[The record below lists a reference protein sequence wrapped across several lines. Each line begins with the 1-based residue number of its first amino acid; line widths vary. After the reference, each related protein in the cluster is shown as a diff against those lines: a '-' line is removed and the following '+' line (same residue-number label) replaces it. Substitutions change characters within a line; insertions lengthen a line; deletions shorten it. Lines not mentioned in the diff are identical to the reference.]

1 MSRTGV
7 FCDYNAGAPPLPE
20 VVATFAEIEASHP
33 ANPSSAHTPGRA
45 ARALLEAARA
55 RIGAVLGLPAEDVLF
70 TSGGTESANLAVLGL
85 GDPELPVLHAEVEHP
100 AVAES
105 AAVRGVVRW
114 AVDPQGRAIVAA
126 PDRPVG
132 LVALT
137 HAQSEVGSIQPIAQ
151 AIVLAQDLGVPCL
164 VDAAQSLGRLALEE
178 AIGGGAVVALSPH
191 KCGGLRG
198 FGVLAGDQLSAR
210 LRPLLRGG
218 GQELG
223 LRPGT
228 QSPALAVANALAIER
243 AIAERE
249 ARAAAMAANRSAFRS
264 GLSVSGVLHEVLTPW
279 ESSLPNTLMVRFESV
294 EGRSLLPALDLD
306 GVYASHGS
314 ACSSG
319 APTPPRVLRAMGLD
333 EASARA
339 CVRFSFGWHAAT
351 DELEAAA
358 RRAGARIHARQ
369 KKS

>member
-1 MSRTGV
+1 MSRAGV

-20 VVATFAEIEASHP
+20 VVATFAEIEATHP

-55 RIGAVLGLPAEDVLF
+55 RIAAVLGLPAEDVLF

-85 GDPELPVLHAEVEHP
+85 GDASRPVLMAEVEHP

-105 AAVRGVVRW
+105 AAVRGIVRW
-114 AVDPQGRAIVAA
+114 SVDAHGCAIVVPPAV
-126 PDRPVG
+126 PVG
-132 LVALT
+132 LLALT
-137 HAQSEVGSIQPIAQ
+137 HAQGEIGTLQPVGTAIA
-151 AIVLAQDLGVPCL
+151 LAEQLGVPCF
-164 VDAAQSLGRLALEE
+164 VDASQTLGRVALEE
-178 AIGGGAVVALSPH
+178 PLQGGAIVALSPH

-198 FGVLAGDQLSAR
+198 FGVLAGRELAAR

-228 QSPALAVANALAIER
+228 QSPALAAANALAIER
-243 AIAERE
+243 AILETPK
-249 ARAAAMAANRSAFRS
+249 RAAAMAANRSAFRS
-264 GLSVSGVLHEVLTPW
+264 GLSASGVLHEVLTPL
-279 ESSLPNTLMVRFESV
+279 EHAVPNTLMVRFESV

-319 APTPPRVLRAMGLD
+319 APTPPRVLLAMGLD
-333 EASARA
+333 EATARA
-339 CVRFSFGWHAAT
+339 CVRFSFGWLDARG
-351 DELEAAA
+351 ELDVAA